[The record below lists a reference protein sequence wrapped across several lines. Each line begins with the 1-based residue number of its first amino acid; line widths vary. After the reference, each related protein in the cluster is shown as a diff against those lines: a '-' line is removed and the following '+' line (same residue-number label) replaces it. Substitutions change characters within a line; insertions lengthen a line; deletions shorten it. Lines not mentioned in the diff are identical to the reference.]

1 MPTLID
7 TNFLL
12 ASIYTRDQNHKKALE
27 AINVWGSSTGIVP
40 APVLQ
45 ELFYMATI
53 RINYVQAINLLE
65 RILNASFDIQDLTE
79 VDMRRMVEIMRQYA
93 TASFDYTDVAIMA
106 MSERLN
112 IRQVYT
118 FDHRDFRIFR
128 PRHCD
133 YLELLP

>member
-12 ASIYTRDQNHKKALE
+12 ASTYVSDQNHKKALE
-27 AINVWGSSTGIVP
+27 AISVWGSKTGIVP

-45 ELFYMATI
+45 ELFYMVTV
-53 RINYVQAINLLE
+53 RVNYEQAINLLE
-65 RILNASFDIQDLTE
+65 RILNASFEIQDLTE
-79 VDMRRMVEIMRQYA
+79 QDMRRMVEIMRQYV
-93 TASFDYTDVAIMA
+93 TANFDYTDAAIMA

-112 IRQVYT
+112 IQQVYT

-128 PRHCD
+128 PKHCA
-133 YLELLP
+133 YLKLLP

>member
-12 ASIYTRDQNHKKALE
+12 ALVYTRDQNHKKALE

-45 ELFYMATI
+45 ELFYMASV
-53 RINYVQAINLLE
+53 RINYGQAISLLE
-65 RILNASFDIQDLTE
+65 RILNASFDIQALTE
-79 VDMRRMVEIMRQYA
+79 EDMRRMVEIMRQYA
-93 TASFDYTDVAIMA
+93 SASFDYTDVTIMA

-112 IRQVYT
+112 IQKVYT
-118 FDHRDFRIFR
+118 FDHRDHRIFR
-128 PRHCD
+128 PKHCP